1 MQTPRIYCS
10 EPIGTDTLVSL
21 PAEPARHLVRVLRM
35 GVGDRLTLF
44 DGNGGEFE
52 ASIASADKRSVSVAI
67 HAHQDV
73 ERESPLTLNLLQ
85 AVAKGDN
92 ADWVVQKAVELGVAS
107 IQPMLTERTVV
118 RLSSER
124 AAKRHLHWLGI
135 IAGACEQCG
144 RNQPPILYP
153 TRSLPELLQDRP
165 PDRDGFILTPDGA
178 PRLDQSNLSPTAL
191 DLVIG
196 PEGGFSAQEVEMAVA
211 AGLNPLQLGPR
222 ILRTETAT
230 VAAVT
235 AVQFRWGD
243 LAR

>member
-1 MQTPRIYCS
+1 
-10 EPIGTDTLVSL
+10 VSTTH
-21 PAEPARHLVRVLRM
+21 A
-35 GVGDRLTLF
+35 VGYQNRFLS
-44 DGNGGEFE
+44 GEFE
-52 ASIASADKRSVSVAI
+52 ASIATADKRSVTVAI

-92 ADWVVQKAVELGVAS
+92 ADWIIQKSVELGVAS

-118 RLSSER
+118 RLSAER
-124 AAKRHLHWLGI
+124 AAKRHIHWLGI

-144 RNQPPILYP
+144 RNRPPILHP
-153 TRSLPELLQDRP
+153 TRSLAQLLEGRQP
-165 PDRDGFILTPDGA
+165 SRDGFILTPNGA
-178 PRLDQSNLSPTAL
+178 QRLGQANLAPTAL

-196 PEGGFSAQEVEMAVA
+196 PEGGFSAQEVEMAEA
-211 AGLNPLQLGPR
+211 AGLSPLQLGPR
-222 ILRTETAT
+222 ILRAETAT

-235 AVQFRWGD
+235 AIQSRWGD

>member
-1 MQTPRIYCS
+1 MHTPRIYCS
-10 EPIGTDTLVSL
+10 EPIGTGTSVSL

-35 GVGDRLTLF
+35 SVGDKLTLF
-44 DGNGGEFE
+44 DGSGGEFE
-52 ASIASADKRSVSVAI
+52 ASIASVDKRSVSVEI
-67 HAHQDV
+67 HTHQDV

-118 RLSSER
+118 RLSPER
-124 AAKRHLHWLGI
+124 AAKRHIHWLGI

-144 RNQPPILYP
+144 RNRPPILYP
-153 TRSLPELLQDRP
+153 TRSLPDLLQNRP
-165 PDRDGFILTPDGA
+165 RDIDGFILTPGGA
-178 PRLDQSNLSPTAL
+178 SCLERSRLPPTAL

-196 PEGGFSAQEVEMAVA
+196 PEGGFSDQEVEMAVA
-211 AGLNPLQLGPR
+211 AGLNPLRLGPR
-222 ILRTETAT
+222 ILRAETAT

-235 AVQFRWGD
+235 AVQSRWGD